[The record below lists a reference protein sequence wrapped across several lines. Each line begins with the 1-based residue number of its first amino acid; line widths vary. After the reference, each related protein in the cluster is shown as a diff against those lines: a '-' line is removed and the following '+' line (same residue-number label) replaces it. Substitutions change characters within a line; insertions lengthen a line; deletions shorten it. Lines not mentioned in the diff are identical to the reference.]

1 MTHRDRLFKI
11 MESQGINAKQF
22 ALELGV
28 SAGTLSNIF
37 GGRNKPSLELLENAL
52 QRFPFISSDWLIL
65 GKGEMYRTDATPT
78 MMSERNLFTEI
89 ESPTSPVEVD
99 MMAAKLPAGIKQ
111 VMQTSE
117 KNAQVTP
124 PRQVQKI
131 VIFYTDGTFEE
142 R

>member
-11 MESQGINAKQF
+11 MESQGMNAKQF

-37 GGRNKPSLELLENAL
+37 GGRNKPSLELLQNTL
-52 QRFPFISSDWLIL
+52 QCFPELSTEWLIL
-65 GKGEMYRTDATPT
+65 GKGDMYLPGVTPT
-78 MMSERNLFTEI
+78 IKGERNLFTEI
-89 ESPTSPVEVD
+89 DTTTQPVEDDV
-99 MMAAKLPAGIKQ
+99 AAKLAAGIKQ
-111 VMQTSE
+111 VLQIPEKAPQTP
-117 KNAQVTP
+117 A

>member
-1 MTHRDRLFKI
+1 
-11 MESQGINAKQF
+11 MESQGMNAKQF

-37 GGRNKPSLELLENAL
+37 GGRNKPSLELLENTL
-52 QRFPFISSDWLIL
+52 QCFPTINTDWLIL
-65 GKGEMYRTDATPT
+65 GKGEMYLPGTTP
-78 MMSERNLFTEI
+78 SFKGERNLFTEI
-89 ESPTSPVEVD
+89 DTPALPAEDDV
-99 MMAAKLPAGIKQ
+99 AAKLAAGIKQ
-111 VMQTSE
+111 VLQIPEKAPQTP
-117 KNAQVTP
+117 A

>member
-11 MESQGINAKQF
+11 MESQGMNAKQF

-37 GGRNKPSLELLENAL
+37 GGRNKPSLELLENTL
-52 QRFPFISSDWLIL
+52 QRFPYISCDWLIL
-65 GKGEMYRTDATPT
+65 GKGDMYLPGANPT
-78 MMSERNLFTEI
+78 TASERNLFSEI
-89 ESPTSPVEVD
+89 ETAPQPAEEDV
-99 MMAAKLPAGIKQ
+99 AAKLAAGIKQ
-111 VMQTSE
+111 VLQIPDKVPQGST
-117 KNAQVTP
+117 N
-124 PRQVQKI
+124 RQVQKI

>member
-11 MESQGINAKQF
+11 MESQGMNAKQF

-52 QRFPFISSDWLIL
+52 QRFPHISCDWLIL
-65 GKGEMYRTDATPT
+65 GKGEMYLPGATP
-78 MMSERNLFTEI
+78 SIAGERNLFSEI
-89 ESPTSPVEVD
+89 ETTPQPAEEDV
-99 MMAAKLPAGIKQ
+99 AAKLAAGIKQ
-111 VMQTSE
+111 VLQIPDKVPQGST
-117 KNAQVTP
+117 N
-124 PRQVQKI
+124 RQVQKI

>member
-11 MESQGINAKQF
+11 MESQGMNAKQF
-22 ALELGV
+22 ALELGI

-52 QRFPFISSDWLIL
+52 QHFPFISSDWLVL
-65 GKGEMYRTDATPT
+65 GIGEMYRPDATPT
-78 MMSERNLFTEI
+78 ILGERNLFTEL
-89 ESPTSPVEVD
+89 EANPSPSEVD
-99 MMAAKLPAGIKQ
+99 VAAKLAAGIKQ
-111 VMQTSE
+111 VLQIPE
-117 KNAQVTP
+117 KNSQHVAA
-124 PRQVQKI
+124 RQVQKI

>member
-11 MESQGINAKQF
+11 MESQGMNAKQF

-37 GGRNKPSLELLENAL
+37 GGRNKPSLELLENTL
-52 QRFPFISSDWLIL
+52 QCFPTINTDWLIL
-65 GKGEMYRTDATPT
+65 GKGEMYLPGTTP
-78 MMSERNLFTEI
+78 SFKGERNLFTEI
-89 ESPTSPVEVD
+89 DTPALPAEDDV
-99 MMAAKLPAGIKQ
+99 AAKLAAGIKQ
-111 VMQTSE
+111 VLQIPEKAPQTP
-117 KNAQVTP
+117 A